1 MFEEWVRRNLLRR
14 FRGEAGLS
22 LRRSAEL
29 LGVTYATVAH
39 WERGRKV
46 PRPANFARL
55 AALTGL
61 SIEGLAGE
69 WHRWLQERP
78 DSGRPARRREATH
91 DGE

>member
-1 MFEEWVRRNLLRR
+1 VSEEWVNRNLLRR

-22 LRRSAEL
+22 LRRAADA
-29 LGVTYATVAH
+29 LGVTYAAVSQ
-39 WERGRKV
+39 WERGQKV

-55 AALTGL
+55 AAMTGL
-61 SIEGLAGE
+61 TLAGLAGE

-78 DSGRPARRREATH
+78 DRRQRPAERHTH

>member
-1 MFEEWVRRNLLRR
+1 MFEEWVSRNLLRR

-22 LRRSAEL
+22 LRRAAEL

-46 PRPANFARL
+46 PRPANFRRL

-61 SIEGLAGE
+61 SLAGLAGE